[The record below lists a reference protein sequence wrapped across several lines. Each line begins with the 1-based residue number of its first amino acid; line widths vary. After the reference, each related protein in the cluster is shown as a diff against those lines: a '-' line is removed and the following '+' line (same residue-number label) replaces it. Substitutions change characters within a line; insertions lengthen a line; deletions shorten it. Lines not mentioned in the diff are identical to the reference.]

1 MAPHLHP
8 AIPSAPIVTHT
19 GMKTVALID
28 PIWAGHHPMYFG
40 QFSAS
45 FLRAGARVIAICP
58 KPDDA
63 HREILEAAG
72 NLASHN
78 RIHLEPLSP
87 VKRSFFNGRF
97 EGDPLRTFLRWKN
110 AANAIDSALTKTGWK
125 PDLVFFPYLDAY
137 LRFLPIPSI
146 PDITIGIPWSGLYLR
161 NHHFAEKPSPLH
173 RLRLLAKGDALMRST
188 SCREI
193 GVLDERFNSAIANH
207 TGKPVVSYPDVT
219 QTLLPTTEPDLV
231 RSIRE
236 KSLTR
241 KITGI
246 IGLEKRKGV
255 LTLMRA
261 ALEAHRQNLPLYF
274 VFAGNFI
281 RSTFDPDELAWLES
295 IATRIRNGEIQSIHF
310 DPLSPRIPN
319 EPEYNALFKSF
330 HIAWAAYENFHGSSG
345 TLSKAA
351 AFEIPVIAS
360 TGECIGTRVKRHHT
374 GILIPQADSSA
385 ALTAINQLAKG
396 LDSNGETL
404 RPDYETYR
412 NLHSI
417 EHLDHILAKLLD

>member
-1 MAPHLHP
+1 
-8 AIPSAPIVTHT
+8 VTQP

-45 FLRAGARVIAICP
+45 FLRAGARIIAICP
-58 KPDDA
+58 KPHDA

-72 NLASHN
+72 TPACHN
-78 RIHLEPLSP
+78 RLHLEPLAS

-161 NHHFAEKPSPLH
+161 NHHFAEKPNLLH
-173 RLRLLAKGDALMRST
+173 RLRLLAKGDALMRSA

-193 GVLDERFNSAIANH
+193 GVLDERFNTAISHH
-207 TGKPVVSYPDVT
+207 TGKTVVAYPDVT
-219 QTLLPTTEPDLV
+219 QTLLPPAEPDLV

-241 KITGI
+241 KIIGI

-261 ALEAHRQNLPLYF
+261 ALEAHRLQIPLYF
-274 VFAGNFI
+274 VFAGSFL
-281 RSTFDPDELAWLES
+281 RETFTPEELAWLET

-310 DPLSPRIPN
+310 DPLAPRIPN
-319 EPEYNALFKSF
+319 EPEYNALFNSF
-330 HIAWAAYENFHGSSG
+330 HIAWAAYENFQGSSG

-360 TGECIGTRVKRHHT
+360 TGECIGTRVKRHNT

-385 ALTAINQLAKG
+385 ALAAINQLAKG

-404 RPDYETYR
+404 RPDFETYR

-417 EHLDHILAKLLD
+417 QHLDHILAKLLD